1 MGAQR
6 IRDMDEGGIAM
17 RILSMAGPVNC
28 MQMDAESG
36 AALARDINNQ
46 LKEAVEGA
54 STSL

>member
-1 MGAQR
+1 
-6 IRDMDEGGIAM
+6 MDEGGIAM